1 MMEDK
6 DRLSR
11 FRKGGMTK
19 KREIFSCYLVRI
31 CLFLDLPP
39 KGKRVFSFYSLVV
52 QHARW
57 CLEVHSYEKKTES
70 FSGSKKKL
78 LTLQIIYFFL
88 SRSSMG
94 FLIEAGA
101 HCLIH
106 FPKTTFKLR
115 LILGKE

>member
-1 MMEDK
+1 
-6 DRLSR
+6 
-11 FRKGGMTK
+11 MTK
-19 KREIFSCYLVRI
+19 KREVFPCYLARI

-57 CLEVHSYEKKTES
+57 CLEVHSDKKNRIFFWFE
-70 FSGSKKKL
+70 KKL
-78 LTLQIIYFFL
+78 LTLRIICFFL

>member
-1 MMEDK
+1 
-6 DRLSR
+6 
-11 FRKGGMTK
+11 MTK
-19 KREIFSCYLVRI
+19 KREIFSCYLARI
-31 CLFLDLPP
+31 CLFWNLPP

-57 CLEVHSYEKKTES
+57 CLEVHSDKKKQNL
-70 FSGSKKKL
+70 FLVQKKL

-94 FLIEAGA
+94 FLVEAGA

>member
-57 CLEVHSYEKKTES
+57 CLEVHSYEKKQN
-70 FSGSKKKL
+70 L
-78 LTLQIIYFFL
+78 FL
-88 SRSSMG
+88 VQK
-94 FLIEAGA
+94 
-101 HCLIH
+101 
-106 FPKTTFKLR
+106 KTTNFANYIFLFISFFNG
-115 LILGKE
+115 ILDRSWSPLFNPFSQNNI